1 MEKIIESNDL
11 GLIPIKKE
19 FSDIKVFVTE
29 INPKYDFQYESDML
43 VYIWEKWCREMKINV
58 TEVLVKTSLPQTTN
72 LLKSKLSANY
82 MPDSK
87 LISLA
92 N

>member
-1 MEKIIESNDL
+1 
-11 GLIPIKKE
+11 
-19 FSDIKVFVTE
+19 
-29 INPKYDFQYESDML
+29 
-43 VYIWEKWCREMKINV
+43 MKINV